1 MSHESVLGNSTEQ
14 VTRLEY
20 SCDNFGFVI
29 NCIIETQLY
38 ISLSVQQHKYEF
50 IHIKKLRLNI
60 TNKLGCEYITQ
71 QHFTVLIIGTFTC
84 MLHKESVHN

>member
-1 MSHESVLGNSTEQ
+1 MSYESVLGNSTEQ

-20 SCDNFGFVI
+20 NYNCDNFGFI
-29 NCIIETQLY
+29 TIETQLY